1 MSLAHPFLCNEE
13 AARAFAGILSV
24 LAICRAWLRDGHPWP
39 AGAVEWAMEL
49 ARQHGLGNIA
59 EVQEIEYIA
68 NTHDDDFYGP
78 AMLAMHQAQL
88 RRRQQ
93 QQQQQG

>member
-1 MSLAHPFLCNEE
+1 MSLAHVFLSDEE
-13 AARAFAGILSV
+13 KARAFLGILSV
-24 LAICRAWLRDGHPWP
+24 LAICRAWLRDGHPWS
-39 AGAVEWAMEL
+39 AGSVEWAMAL
-49 ARQHGLGNIA
+49 AEQHGLRNIA
-59 EVQEIEYIA
+59 EVREIEYIA

-93 QQQQQG
+93 QQQ